1 MVEYLDIIKRDV
13 GVSYFYEFERVL
25 ITLDESLLIGWC
37 ADVDEVL
44 REDFN
49 GDIYLKI
56 MLVSP
61 SVTLLRNKIG
71 KTGRL
76 SVRQKGVDGC
86 IKDIV
91 FIDGEYKI
99 VGCRWG
105 LEFTCP
111 EVEYKLTR
119 VVSSDAIV
127 PKR

>member
-1 MVEYLDIIKRDV
+1 MKELD
-13 GVSYFYEFERVL
+13 Y
-25 ITLDESLLIGWC
+25 
-37 ADVDEVL
+37 
-44 REDFN
+44 DFN
-49 GDIYLKI
+49 GDIYLKF

-76 SVRQKGVDGC
+76 SVRQKGDDGD
-86 IKDIV
+86 IKDII

-127 PKR
+127 PER